1 MDVEKLRLFV
11 AVSLPTTHLEHVQRE
26 IAPYREKLTNA
37 RWAVPENQH
46 VTLKFLGSTPS
57 DRLHEVERVC
67 EIVAAGRSPGRLSL
81 TSTGA
86 FPSRNR
92 VRVLWVGLDDP
103 SSLLQQ
109 LAADLDR
116 GFEPLGFPA
125 ESRSFTAHL
134 TLCRFKMPVPLK
146 GGLPEVDTSPLDPFD
161 IDSIQLFRS
170 HLSPKG
176 ARYEVLRAFPLSSVA
191 PSD

>member
-11 AVSLPTTHLEHVQRE
+11 AVSLPPTHLEHVQRE
-26 IAPYREKLTNA
+26 IAPFREKLKNA
-37 RWAVPENQH
+37 RWTAPENQH

-67 EIVAAGRSPGRLSL
+67 EIVSAGKSPAQLSL

-103 SSLLQQ
+103 ASLLPE

-116 GFEPLGFPA
+116 GFEPLGFAA

-134 TLCRFKMPVPLK
+134 TLCRFRIPVPLK
-146 GGLPEVDTSPLDPFD
+146 GGLPEVDTSTLEPFE
-161 IDSIQLFRS
+161 IDRIQLFRS

-176 ARYEVLRAFPLSSVA
+176 ASYEVLREFPLG
-191 PSD
+191 